1 MLRALPVVRV
11 LALDPPATAWA
22 KVEFLGRSG
31 SVYDRIADALV
42 ADEEGPVVDGGSG
55 PFAIAV
61 AAAAQKRG
69 RAVRSVIPTGT
80 LDEHQTLLIDARVAV
95 FMVPEDKVW
104 AVAEEE
110 ARNLGAQ
117 PIVGPQAAHFA
128 GGLGV
133 ELASELS
140 QIASEFRPDVV
151 VYPVDAHGLGE
162 GLALALGE
170 QYPLV
175 SVVEQGRGAQG
186 QIEVTAE
193 DCFRARRA
201 LAGREGWLV
210 GYAAASTVAALPELR
225 ARGFQRPL
233 LLLTDAGDRVFS
245 RDRRLSEVTA

>member
-11 LALDPPATAWA
+11 LALDPPAIAWA

-42 ADEEGPVVDGGSG
+42 ADGEGPVVVGGSA
-55 PFAIAV
+55 PFAMAV

-69 RAVRSVIPTGT
+69 RPVRSVIPAGT

-95 FMVPEDKVW
+95 FIVPEEKVA

-110 ARNLGAQ
+110 ARGLGAQ
-117 PIVGPQAAHFA
+117 PIVGPQAPLFA
-128 GGLGV
+128 AGLGA
-133 ELASELS
+133 ELAAELS
-140 QIASEFRPDVV
+140 QIPPELRPDAV
-151 VYPVDAHGLGE
+151 VYPVDAHGLGA

-170 QYPLV
+170 RYPLV
-175 SVVEQGRGAQG
+175 SVVEQGGGLPG
-186 QIEVTAE
+186 QIEVRAE

-210 GYAAASTVAALPELR
+210 GYAAASTVAALPAVR
-225 ARGFQRPL
+225 ARGIQRPL

-245 RDRRLSEVTA
+245 RDRQLSEASA